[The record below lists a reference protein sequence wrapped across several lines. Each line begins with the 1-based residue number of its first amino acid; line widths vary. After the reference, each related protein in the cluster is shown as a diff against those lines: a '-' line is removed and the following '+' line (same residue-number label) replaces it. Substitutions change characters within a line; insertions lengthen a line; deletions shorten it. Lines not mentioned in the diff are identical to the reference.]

1 MEIVLGGGKKSFYA
15 YGFDDVSLVP
25 SAVTVDPDDVQIN
38 FLIGKFN
45 FDLPI
50 LASAMDGVV
59 DAGLAIEVGRLG
71 GLAVLNLEGLQTR
84 YEKPS
89 VALRKIIQ
97 APSSQV
103 VKVIQK
109 VYSQPLREELI
120 ERRVKEIKAKGVPLA
135 VSLTPAKVERFANLA
150 ISAGADILVVQSTVT
165 TAKYISSR
173 SKALSFPRLCRS
185 LRVPVI
191 AGNCVTYPAAWEL
204 MATGISAIL
213 VGVGPGAACTTR
225 RVLGVGIPQVTAIAE
240 VAFARDEYYK
250 KNKKYILVIADGGM
264 NTGGDIAKAIASGAD
279 AVMLGG
285 ALVRAREAPGRGYH
299 WGMATSHLGLPR
311 GTRIKVGV
319 KGSLKEVLFGPAK
332 TDDGSLNL
340 IGALRQTMGMC
351 GARNIKEMQ
360 GKELVIAPSVLGEG
374 KSLQRAQSVGMGKDV
389 Q

>member
-1 MEIVLGGGKKSFYA
+1 LEIILGGRKKSRYA

-25 SAVTVDPDDVQIN
+25 SPVTIDPEDVQIN
-38 FLIGKFN
+38 FLIGRFN

-59 DAGLAIEVGRLG
+59 DAGLAIELGRLG

-84 YEKPS
+84 YEKPQ

-103 VKVIQK
+103 VKVIQE

-135 VSLTPAKVERFANLA
+135 VSLTPSKVERFAKIA

-165 TAKYISSR
+165 TAKYVSSH

-204 MATGISAIL
+204 MAGGISAIL

-225 RVLGVGIPQVTAIAE
+225 RVLGIGVPQVTAISE
-240 VAFARDEYYK
+240 VALARDEYYK

-299 WGMATSHLGLPR
+299 WGMATSHPGLPR

-319 KGSLKEVLFGPAK
+319 KGSLKEVLSGPAK

-374 KSLQRAQSVGMGKDV
+374 KSLQRAQSVGMGK
-389 Q
+389 